1 MADVRAARRSGKAS
15 ADPAAPA
22 AAVTSPARGASF
34 SRIMI
39 ITGAVILT
47 VVALAAVLAP
57 LLSSWGPEEI
67 DPNASLAPPGGGH
80 LLGTD
85 ANGMDVWARLLHA
98 GRIDLGIAVAAVAL
112 AVVVGTLLGLI
123 AGYLGGWLDD
133 ILMRMVDIFQAFPTF
148 ILALA
153 VAALLGNGT
162 VNLIITI
169 AAVNAPAYARL
180 VRAEVR
186 SLRELP
192 FVDASVIAGS
202 STLGVLWRHILPNSL
217 TPVRV
222 IAPLNCG
229 WAMLTLAGLSFLG
242 LGVTVPTAEW
252 GAMISFGSTDIV
264 AGRWWTSLPP
274 GLLLLLCVLGFSL
287 LGEGL
292 QERVDARRRA

>member
-1 MADVRAARRSGKAS
+1 MADLRTGGPGDA
-15 ADPAAPA
+15 AAPIV
-22 AAVTSPARGASF
+22 VTGARGGRFATVL
-34 SRIMI
+34 IV
-39 ITGAVILT
+39 TGSVILG
-47 VVALAAVLAP
+47 VVALAALAAP
-57 LLSSWGPEEI
+57 LLSSWGDTEI
-67 DPNASLAPPGGGH
+67 DPAATLVGPGAGH

-85 ANGMDVWARLLHA
+85 GNGMDVWSRVLHA
-98 GRIDLGIAVAAVAL
+98 GRLDLGIAVAAVAL
-112 AVVVGTLLGLI
+112 AVVLGTVLGLI
-123 AGYLGGWLDD
+123 AGYLGGWVDD
-133 ILMRMVDIFQAFPTF
+133 VLMRVVDIFQAFPTF

-153 VAALLGNGT
+153 VAALLGNGV

-186 SLRELP
+186 TLREMQYI
-192 FVDASVIAGS
+192 DAAKTSGA
-202 STLGVLWRHILPNSL
+202 STLGIMWRHLLPNSL

-252 GAMISFGSTDIV
+252 GSMISLGTSDVV
-264 AGRWWTSLPP
+264 AGRWWTSVPP
-274 GLLLLLCVLGFSL
+274 GLALLVCVLGFSL

-292 QERVDARRRA
+292 QERADAKRR

>member
-1 MADVRAARRSGKAS
+1 MAEIQLAS
-15 ADPAAPA
+15 ADSVP
-22 AAVTSPARGASF
+22 VVSGARDGRFANTLIYVGS
-34 SRIMI
+34 
-39 ITGAVILT
+39 GILI
-47 VVALAAVLAP
+47 VAALAAIFAP
-57 LLSSWGPEEI
+57 LLSSWGPTEI
-67 DPNASLAPPGGGH
+67 DPSGTLAPPGGAH

-85 ANGMDVWARLLHA
+85 GNGMDVWSRLLHA
-98 GRIDLGIAVAAVAL
+98 ARIDLGIAVCAVAL

-123 AGYLGGWLDD
+123 AGYLGGWIDD
-133 ILMRMVDIFQAFPTF
+133 VLMRIVDIFQAFPTF

-153 VAALLGNGT
+153 VAALLGGGFTNLVIT
-162 VNLIITI
+162 V

-186 SLRELP
+186 TLREMQYIE
-192 FVDASVIAGS
+192 AAKTSGA
-202 STLGVLWRHILPNSL
+202 STLGIMWRHLLPNSL

-252 GAMISFGSTDIV
+252 GSMISLGTSDVV
-264 AGRWWTSLPP
+264 AGRWWTSVPP
-274 GLLLLLCVLGFSL
+274 GLALLVCVLGFSL

-292 QERVDARRRA
+292 QERADARRR

>member
-1 MADVRAARRSGKAS
+1 MAELRVETGAR
-15 ADPAAPA
+15 
-22 AAVTSPARGASF
+22 SF
-34 SRIMI
+34 SRVLIVA
-39 ITGAVILT
+39 GATILA
-47 VVALAAVLAP
+47 VVALAALAAP

-67 DPNASLAPPGGGH
+67 DPAATLAGPGGAH

-85 ANGMDVWARLLHA
+85 TNGMDVWSRLLHA
-98 GRIDLGIAVAAVAL
+98 ARLDLGVAICAVAL
-112 AVVVGTLLGLI
+112 AVAVGTAIGLLS
-123 AGYLGGWLDD
+123 GYLGGWFDD
-133 ILMRMVDIFQAFPTF
+133 VMMRVVDIFQAFPTF

-162 VNLIITI
+162 VNLVITI

-186 SLRELP
+186 SIRELP
-192 FVDASVIAGS
+192 FVDASITSGA
-202 STLGVLWRHILPNSL
+202 STLGVLWRHVLPNSL

-242 LGVTVPTAEW
+242 LGVTVPGAEW
-252 GAMISFGSTDIV
+252 GAMISLGSPDVV
-264 AGRWWTSLPP
+264 AGRWWTSVPP
-274 GLLLLLCVLGFSL
+274 GLALLICVLGFSL

-292 QERVDARRRA
+292 QERADARRRS

>member
-1 MADVRAARRSGKAS
+1 MAEVQLAS
-15 ADPAAPA
+15 ADSVP
-22 AAVTSPARGASF
+22 VVSGARDGRFANTLIYVGS
-34 SRIMI
+34 
-39 ITGAVILT
+39 GIL
-47 VVALAAVLAP
+47 VVAALAAIFAP
-57 LLSSWGPEEI
+57 LLSLWGPTEI
-67 DPNASLAPPGGGH
+67 DPSGTLAPPGGAH

-85 ANGMDVWARLLHA
+85 GNGMDVWSRLLHA
-98 GRIDLGIAVAAVAL
+98 ARIDLGIAVCAVAL

-123 AGYLGGWLDD
+123 AGYLGGWIDD
-133 ILMRMVDIFQAFPTF
+133 VLMRIVDIFQAFPTF

-153 VAALLGNGT
+153 VAALLGGGFTNLVIT
-162 VNLIITI
+162 V

-186 SLRELP
+186 TLREMQYIE
-192 FVDASVIAGS
+192 AAKTSGA
-202 STLGVLWRHILPNSL
+202 STLGIMWRHLLPNSL

-252 GAMISFGSTDIV
+252 GSMISLGTSDVV
-264 AGRWWTSLPP
+264 AGRWWTSVPP
-274 GLLLLLCVLGFSL
+274 GLALLVCVLGFSL

-292 QERVDARRRA
+292 QERADARRR